1 MNYFQKLRLL
11 LNKQN
16 QRHLILLVVFSI
28 LISIIETVGISAI
41 MPFIDI
47 ATNFDQIQSNN
58 YYRYFFELL
67 SFEKEI
73 DFVIFL
79 GVILIG
85 FYFFRGG
92 LNLVFTY
99 SMARFSQGLYAQ
111 TTKKLFRT
119 YLQMPYSDYSRK
131 NSSYLTKTIVT
142 EASLVS
148 STISAVLLMISEF
161 FVVIFLYL
169 LMWFAS
175 WQVTIV
181 FTVIMFLKLMF
192 LTRKISIK
200 IKTVGSLRASSQLA
214 FYEIVNRV
222 FGNFK
227 YIKLQDKARSIDINN
242 QFSQQID
249 TYARSNVLHAFFG
262 SFPRLFLETSGFGLI
277 ILSLVLMLY
286 LTQSQISHILP
297 VLSFFVLS
305 LYRLLP
311 SVNRI
316 VTSYNTLMYHHKSVD
331 IVTEELETNTE
342 ELAYKKIAFDRKITL
357 QGVGFAYQDK
367 QIFKEVNLTIY
378 KGEKVAFIGESG
390 AGKSTLVDL
399 IAGLNQPNIGIMS
412 IDGVTVDNRNL
423 QYWRSQIGYIPQQ
436 VYLFDGTISEN
447 VCFGRKFNRELLE
460 TVLKQA
466 NILDFLNSKQGINTL
481 VGEGGIQ
488 LSGGQKQ
495 RIAIARA
502 LYGKPEILILDEATS
517 SLDDKTELNI
527 MREIYRV
534 SHDKTLIVIAHRL
547 STIKDCNRIFK
558 MSHGQ
563 LVEQ

>member
-148 STISAVLLMISEF
+148 STISATLIMISEF

-342 ELAYKKIAFDRKITL
+342 ELAYKKIAFNKKITL